1 MHVIITASD
10 SIYQQKQYKTI
21 LGIKFRILNS
31 TSPEEEKPALGALNG
46 TPAPFKTIFLPGLKR
61 TDNDGDKSREEKFH
75 DGHEHHEQYHSPSSS
90 YHHHHHR
97 QHPQYH
103 HYRHHFKYHYDD
115 HAHRRHLLAAR
126 HTSDRKSER
135 HNAEGVTTSSRDGQ
149 NPLQHICVAAC

>member
-90 YHHHHHR
+90 YHHHHR